1 MARFWIATLIGSTSL
16 EGAER
21 EGSDMLETLRG
32 ARPDLFGTDNPVVD
46 FHLDRY
52 VILHSADI
60 RSDAEAWARDRN
72 VRLHGAIL
80 SRGDIYQLYVGWTGL
95 IDSRLGEMAA

>member
-21 EGSDMLETLRG
+21 EGADMLETLRT
-32 ARPDLFGTDNPVVD
+32 ARPDLFGPDNAVVD

-52 VILHSADI
+52 VILHAD
-60 RSDAEAWARDRN
+60 DARGAAEDWARDKRIK
-72 VRLHGAIL
+72 LHGAIL
-80 SRGDIYQLYVGWTGL
+80 SRADIYQLYVGWTGL